1 MDKDKVTQQ
10 LTAQTVYK
18 EPTATIGQAVERAV
32 NTPEYRTFR
41 YLWNKGIY
49 DERIYSIAEDL
60 INHALC
66 SNHVLDDGYIPLR
79 VNYTKRSK
87 K

>member
-1 MDKDKVTQQ
+1 MDQPV
-10 LTAQTVYK
+10 VYK
-18 EPTATIGQAVERAV
+18 NPAATVRQAVERAV

-41 YLWNKGIY
+41 YLYNKGIY

-79 VNYTKRSK
+79 VHYTRGSK

>member
-1 MDKDKVTQQ
+1 MDRSTEKLT
-10 LTAQTVYK
+10 TAQAIK
-18 EPTATIGQAVERAV
+18 QAV

-41 YLWNKGIY
+41 YLWNKNIY

-60 INHALC
+60 INKALC
-66 SNHVLDDGYIPLR
+66 SNHVLDDSYIPLR
-79 VNYTKRSK
+79 VRYTKRSK